1 MKSERLGLK
10 GHFVID
16 GFRGCFPFLES
27 PAVCLDELDGVPDDL
42 EGAAVLAIVGRP
54 LVLIEDSGDGDS
66 GAFMQ
71 ILGRDV
77 GQFVKGHALDP
88 AGFLFAGLKS
98 DVERGH
104 GVSVGRVKDLGIVS
118 QVPGHDA
125 LVDHGCFSFLKM
137 MG

>member
-1 MKSERLGLK
+1 MKSERLRLK

-16 GFRGCFPFLES
+16 GFRGRLPLLEPPS
-27 PAVCLDELDGVPDDL
+27 VRLDELDGVPDDL
-42 EGAAVLAIVGRP
+42 EGAAGLSIVGGP
-54 LVLIEDSGDGDS
+54 LVLVQDSGDGDP
-66 GAFMQ
+66 GALVQ
-71 ILGRDV
+71 ILGADF
-77 GQFVKGHALDP
+77 GQLMEGNALDP

>member
-1 MKSERLGLK
+1 MESERLCLK

-16 GFRGCFPFLES
+16 GFRGRLPLLEPPS
-27 PAVCLDELDGVPDDL
+27 VRLDELDGVPDDL

-54 LVLIEDSGDGDS
+54 LVLIEDSGDGYP
-66 GAFMQ
+66 GTLMQ
-71 ILGRDV
+71 ILGTDI
-77 GQFVKGHALDP
+77 GQLVEGHALDP
-88 AGFLFAGLKS
+88 AGFLFAGLES
-98 DVERGH
+98 DVEGCH

-125 LVDHGCFSFLKM
+125 LIDHGCFSFLKM

>member
-1 MKSERLGLK
+1 MESERLCLK

-16 GFRGCFPFLES
+16 GFRGRLPFLEPPS
-27 PAVCLDELDGVPDDL
+27 VRLDELDGVADDL

-54 LVLIEDSGDGDS
+54 LVLIQDSGNGDS
-66 GAFMQ
+66 GAFVQ
-71 ILGRDV
+71 ILGTDV
-77 GQFVKGHALDP
+77 GQLVEGHALDP

-104 GVSVGRVKDLGIVS
+104 GVSVGRVKHLGIVS

-125 LVDHGCFSFLKM
+125 LIDH
-137 MG
+137 

>member
-1 MKSERLGLK
+1 MESERLCLK

-42 EGAAVLAIVGRP
+42 EGAAGLSIVGCP
-54 LVLIEDSGDGDS
+54 LVLVQDTGDGDS
-66 GAFMQ
+66 GALVE
-71 ILGRDV
+71 ILGADL
-77 GQFVKGHALDP
+77 GQLVEGHALDP
-88 AGFLFAGLKS
+88 AGFLFSGLKS

>member
-1 MKSERLGLK
+1 MESERLGLK

-16 GFRGCFPFLES
+16 VFRGRLSLLES
-27 PAVCLDELDGVPDDL
+27 PAVRLDELDGVADDL
-42 EGAAVLAIVGRP
+42 KGAAGLSIVGGP
-54 LVLIEDSGDGDS
+54 LVLVQDSGDGDP
-66 GAFMQ
+66 GALVQ
-71 ILGRDV
+71 ILGTDV
-77 GQFVKGHALDP
+77 GQFVEGHALDP

-125 LVDHGCFSFLKM
+125 LVDHGWFSFLKM

>member
-1 MKSERLGLK
+1 MESERLGLK

-27 PAVCLDELDGVPDDL
+27 PAVRLDELDGAPDDL
-42 EGAAVLAIVGRP
+42 EGAAGLSIVGGP
-54 LVLIEDSGDGDS
+54 LVLVQGSRNGDP
-66 GAFMQ
+66 GAFVQ
-71 ILGRDV
+71 ILGADL
-77 GQFVKGHALDP
+77 GQLVEGHALDP
-88 AGFLFAGLKS
+88 AGFLFSGLES

-104 GVSVGRVKDLGIVS
+104 GVSVRRVKDLGIVS